1 MLRVYLFGLC
11 ILVSTFLNAKP
22 ADALDSSS
30 ESDLGSLIQILDK
43 IRTFSGSFVQYS
55 LDQKGVRIQESH
67 GQLKA
72 ERSGNFY
79 WHTDSPLEQT
89 VISDGTHVTVYDPDL
104 EQATIQ
110 NVDANLQ
117 TTPAVLFSGDITTI
131 GSLFEVEL
139 KKFNSSTSQFLLT
152 PKTKDSLFEILR
164 VRFEGLRLK
173 ELRITD
179 SLGQES
185 TMSFVHSEINLDF
198 PPETFVA
205 LLPDGTD
212 IIKDVPNL
220 SSTKLP

>member
-1 MLRVYLFGLC
+1 MLRVYLLGLC
-11 ILVSTFLNAKP
+11 IFISPFLNAKSP
-22 ADALDSSS
+22 DALVSKDT
-30 ESDLGSLIQILDK
+30 SDLGNLIQILDG
-43 IRTFSGSFVQYS
+43 IHTFSGSFVQYS

-79 WHTDSPLEQT
+79 WHTESPLEQT

-110 NVDANLQ
+110 KVDMNLQ

-131 GSLFEVEL
+131 GSLFDVEL

-152 PKTKDSLFEILR
+152 PKSKDSLFEILR
-164 VRFEGLRLK
+164 VRFDGLRLK

-205 LLPDGTD
+205 SLPEGTD
-212 IIKDVPNL
+212 IIRDVPDL
-220 SSTKLP
+220 SGAKLP